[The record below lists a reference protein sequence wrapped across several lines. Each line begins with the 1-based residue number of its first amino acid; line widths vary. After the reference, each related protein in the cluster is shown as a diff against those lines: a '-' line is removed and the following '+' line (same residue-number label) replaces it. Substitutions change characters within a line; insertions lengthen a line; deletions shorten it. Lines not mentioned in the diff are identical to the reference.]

1 MGLFDVLF
9 SRGRSPISRRF
20 GAGVRAAK
28 EEDIFDDEFQRKL
41 ETLAVVS
48 KRVFSGAMR
57 AERRTRK
64 TGSGVEFADHRD
76 YVTGDDFRY
85 LDWSVWQRMG
95 RLLIRL
101 YEEEEDLSIYFII
114 DASSSMGF
122 GDGEKLRHAK
132 RLVAALA
139 YVGLANL
146 DRVTIVG
153 ANDAIEGRMPETRGK
168 SRIFRVFRF
177 LRDVR
182 PSGETD
188 LESAIKTF
196 VAQHKRR
203 GLAVLVSD
211 LYDHK
216 GFEKGINALRFAKF
230 EPFVLHVVDEK
241 ERTPELRGDVRVYDC
256 ETGDEREVTVTQKV
270 LDRYAKAYDDW
281 LGAVGKYCASKQ
293 VDYFRADVTVPF
305 DELILRVFRKGGFL
319 R

>member
-1 MGLFDVLF
+1 VGLLDFF
-9 SRGRSPISRRF
+9 AKRGGPISRRL
-20 GAGVRAAK
+20 GRTARAVD
-28 EEDIFDDEFQRKL
+28 EDLFDDEFQRKL
-41 ETLAVVS
+41 DYLAVVS

-76 YVTGDDFRY
+76 YAPGDDFRY
-85 LDWSVWQRMG
+85 LDWHVWQRMG

-101 YEEEEDLSIYFII
+101 YEEEEDLSIYFIL
-114 DASSSMGF
+114 DTSASMGF

-132 RLVAALA
+132 RLCAALA

-146 DRVTIVG
+146 DRVTIVA
-153 ANDAIEGRMPETRGK
+153 ANDAIEARMPETRGK

-177 LRDVR
+177 LRDVK
-182 PSGETD
+182 PTGETD
-188 LESAIKTF
+188 LESALKTF

-203 GLAVLVSD
+203 GLAVLITD

-216 GFEKGINALRFAKF
+216 GFEKGINALRYAKF
-230 EPFVLHVVDEK
+230 EPFVLHVVDEHD
-241 ERTPELRGDVRVYDC
+241 RRPELRGDVRVYDC
-256 ETGDEREVTVTQKV
+256 ETGDEREVTVTPR
-270 LDRYAKAYDDW
+270 LLERYAQAYDDW
-281 LGAVGKYCASKQ
+281 LGSVAKWSASKQ
-293 VDYFRADVTVPF
+293 VDYFRADVTIPF

>member
-1 MGLFDVLF
+1 MGLLDLF
-9 SRGRSPISRRF
+9 SRKGGPISRRF
-20 GAGVRAAK
+20 GGSARASA
-28 EEDIFDDEFQRKL
+28 EEDLFDDEFQRKL

-76 YVTGDDFRY
+76 YVPGDDFRY
-85 LDWSVWQRMG
+85 LDWHVWQRMG

-101 YEEEEDLSIYFII
+101 YEEEEDLSIYLIV
-114 DASSSMGF
+114 DQSASMGF

-132 RLVAALA
+132 RLTAALA

-146 DRVTIVG
+146 DRVTIVS

-177 LRDVR
+177 LKDLR
-182 PSGETD
+182 PGGETD
-188 LESAIKTF
+188 LETALRTF
-196 VAQHKRR
+196 AAQHKRR

-230 EPFVLHVVDEK
+230 EPFVLHVVDESD
-241 ERTPELRGDVRVYDC
+241 RRPEVRGDVRVYDC
-256 ETGDEREVTVTQKV
+256 ETGDEREVTVTPRLLEK
-270 LDRYAKAYDDW
+270 YAKAYDEW
-281 LGAVGKYCASKQ
+281 LASVARFCASKQ